1 MPGPDTPL
9 ARPYFL
15 LYSGIAT
22 IPKGLMDPREVISTK
37 PPRRIPLFFHL
48 KWSTKA
54 IDLAPWPAQQPLIT
68 LTPRMERPNDLLDVL
83 DVLALCY
90 LLFFF
95 LFFFC
100 LDRLGGVFHYSFFYA

>member
-54 IDLAPWPAQQPLIT
+54 IDLDPWPAQQPLIT
-68 LTPRMERPNDLLDVL
+68 PTPRMERPNDLLDVL

-90 LLFFF
+90 LLFFS
-95 LFFFC
+95 FFSSVLIDWEECFII
-100 LDRLGGVFHYSFFYA
+100 LFFYA